1 MPHCRKTLTPRAL
14 EARRQNARKST
25 GPRTEAGKER
35 AKQNARQF
43 DDWAH
48 SPLRTMLALEEDPR
62 EYQNLLAQ
70 LVAGHRPAN
79 SAQRLLVEDIALLRW
94 RKLRN
99 QRAQEGL
106 ILKNLE
112 KLERERLQR
121 ESEIAQASSDFPQK
135 QALEIGLIHIQDS
148 PAKFKELAR
157 LLDMFL
163 ETVPQG
169 DFSEEGYDLL
179 VNLYGPNPS
188 MRGARILTAY
198 HHLRSSDAL
207 EIAPEETSPEPNG
220 EASAEPEDEGDSS
233 EPETSL
239 ADPSSE
245 PDEEA
250 GFDQRLFLDLQLDLM
265 DERRDVNEKYL
276 TYLQQHVQSA
286 PAVRD
291 EALAPIP
298 KEWPMLLRQEQ
309 LLDLQ
314 IERKS
319 KLLLYMQ
326 WAQRVA
332 KRKAPSYTLR
342 KNEAD

>member
-1 MPHCRKTLTPRAL
+1 MPHCRKNLTPRAL

-112 KLERERLQR
+112 RLERERLQR
-121 ESEIAQASSDFPQK
+121 ASEIAQESSDFPQK

-157 LLDMFL
+157 LLDIFL
-163 ETVPQG
+163 ETVPQRE
-169 DFSEEGYDLL
+169 FSQEGYDLL
-179 VNLYGPNPS
+179 VNLYGPQPS
-188 MRGARILTAY
+188 IRGARILTEY
-198 HHLRSSDAL
+198 QHFLSSDATETL
-207 EIAPEETSPEPNG
+207 PEETSSDEG
-220 EASAEPEDEGDSS
+220 GGAYTDDEGDSP
-233 EPETSL
+233 EPE
-239 ADPSSE
+239 ANPSSE

-250 GFDQRLFLDLQLDLM
+250 GFHERFFLDLQLDLM
-265 DERRDVNEKYL
+265 EERRDVNEKYL

-309 LLDLQ
+309 LLDQQ

-332 KRKAPSYTLR
+332 KRKAPSYTLK
-342 KNEAD
+342 KNKAD

>member
-1 MPHCRKTLTPRAL
+1 MPHCRRTVTPRAL

-35 AKQNARQF
+35 AGQNARQS

-48 SPLRTMLALEEDPR
+48 SPLRTILALEEDPQ
-62 EYQNLLAQ
+62 EYQALLAE

-112 KLERERLQR
+112 RLERERLQR
-121 ESEIAQASSDFPQK
+121 ASEIAQESSDFPQQ
-135 QALEIGLIHIQDS
+135 QALEIGLINIQDS

-157 LLDMFL
+157 LLDL
-163 ETVPQG
+163 LLKTVRQR
-169 DFSEEGYDLL
+169 DFSQEGYDLL
-179 VNLYGPNPS
+179 ANLYGPQPS
-188 MRGARILTAY
+188 IRGARILTAY
-198 HHLRSSDAL
+198 QRFLSSDASEAL
-207 EIAPEETSPEPNG
+207 PEETSSDENGGACAEDEEGSPEPAAN
-220 EASAEPEDEGDSS
+220 
-233 EPETSL
+233 
-239 ADPSSE
+239 PSSG

-250 GFDQRLFLDLQLDLM
+250 GFHERFFLDLQLDLM
-265 DERRDVNEKYL
+265 EARRDVNEKYL
-276 TYLQQHVQSA
+276 TYLQQHVPTA

-298 KEWPMLLRQEQ
+298 KEWHMLLRQEQ
-309 LLDLQ
+309 LLDQQ

-326 WAQRVA
+326 WAQRVPQ
-332 KRKAPSYTLR
+332 RKGPPYTLR